1 MKASKMASA
10 PDVQARYVKRN
21 VRLARVKSQIP
32 YWLML
37 LIPLTYFVLIC
48 YWPMFGLAAAFQD
61 YRIGDPFLSVDSD
74 WAGLKWF
81 KYLFSRPT
89 FPRMV
94 RNTLTITTLNLV
106 IAFPISIGV
115 ALILNEVRNKVVKK
129 WASNISLLPYFIS
142 TVCVVSI
149 VSNMFSLDGLVNSII
164 KRLGGDPILFMSS
177 TKWFRPLYI
186 GSGIWQSAGFNAV
199 VFTAAIAGID
209 PTLYEA
215 AALDGSSRW
224 KNMIHITIPC
234 IMPTIITMLILRL
247 GSMMSLGAEK
257 ILLMYVPEN
266 YEVSDVLSTYLYRV
280 GLEDNKLS
288 LATAVGLVNAVCNVV
303 LVVASNRVSK
313 KVSETSLW

>member
-1 MKASKMASA
+1 MKALKTGAA
-10 PDVQARYVKRN
+10 PIMQAIYDKRN
-21 VRLARVKSQIP
+21 VRLNKVKSQLPFWI
-32 YWLML
+32 ML

-61 YRIGDPFLSVDSD
+61 YRIGDPFVSVNSN

-81 KYLFSRPT
+81 KYLFNRPT

-94 RNTLTITTLNLV
+94 RNTLTITMLSLV
-106 IAFPISIGV
+106 TDFPISIGI
-115 ALILNEVRNKVVKK
+115 ALILNEVRNKILKK
-129 WASNISLLPYFIS
+129 WATNISLLPYFIS

-164 KRLGGDPILFMSS
+164 KKLGGDPILFMSS
-177 TKWFRPLYI
+177 SQWFRPLYI
-186 GSGIWQSAGFNAV
+186 GSDIWQSAGFNAV

-209 PTLYEA
+209 PSLYEA

-280 GLEDNKLS
+280 GLEENKLS

>member
-1 MKASKMASA
+1 MKVSKTASA
-10 PDVQARYVKRN
+10 PIVEARYHNRK

-32 YWLML
+32 FWIML
-37 LIPLTYFVLIC
+37 LIPLAYFVLIC
-48 YWPMFGLAAAFQD
+48 YWPMFGLAMAFQD
-61 YRIGDPFLSVDSD
+61 YKIGDPFLSMESRWV
-74 WAGLKWF
+74 GLKWF
-81 KYLFSRPT
+81 KYLFERPT

-94 RNTLTITTLNLV
+94 RNTLVINFLNLL

-115 ALILNEVRNKVVKK
+115 ALLLNEVRNKALKK

-149 VSNMFSLDGLVNSII
+149 VHNMFSLDGFVNQII
-164 KRLGGDPILFMSS
+164 QKLGGEPILFMSS
-177 TKWFRPLYI
+177 VKWFRPLFI
-186 GSGIWQSAGFNAV
+186 GSGIWQTAGFNAV

-215 AALDGSSRW
+215 AALDGSSRL

-247 GSMMSLGAEK
+247 GSMMSLGSEK

-266 YEVSDVLSTYLYRV
+266 YEVSDVLSTYLYRA
-280 GLEDNKLS
+280 GLEQNKFS
-288 LATAVGLVNAVCNVV
+288 LATAVGLVNAVCNVI
-303 LVVASNRVSK
+303 LVVISNRVSK